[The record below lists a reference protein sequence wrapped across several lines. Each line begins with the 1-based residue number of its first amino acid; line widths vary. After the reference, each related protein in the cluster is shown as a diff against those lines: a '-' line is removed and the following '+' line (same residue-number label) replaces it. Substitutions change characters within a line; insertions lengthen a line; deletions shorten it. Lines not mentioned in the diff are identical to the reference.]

1 MENDKTIDV
10 LNTLVVIN
18 NDRIEGYQTASE
30 NTVETDL
37 KNLFS
42 KFAKTSQKCRH
53 ELISEIEKSG
63 CKAEDGTRVSGKFF
77 RAWMDVKSAL
87 TGKDRKA
94 VLNSCEQGEEKAIE
108 TYSNVLNDK
117 SGYLSPHLQTMIKT
131 QHGLIKT
138 DKDKIRS
145 MQNALVDAS

>member
-37 KNLFS
+37 KNMFS

-63 CKAEDGTRVSGKFF
+63 GKAEDGTRVSGKFF

-94 VLNSCEQGEEKAIE
+94 VLNSCEQGEGKAIE
-108 TYSNVLNDK
+108 TYSNALNDK
-117 SGYLSPHLQTMIKT
+117 SVHLSPHLQTMIKT
-131 QHGLIKT
+131 QYELIKT
-138 DKDKIRS
+138 DKGKIRS
-145 MQNALVDAS
+145 MQNALVNAS